1 MLGPM
6 SSGVA
11 GVEPVAG
18 AGIETLTPERRRLAF
33 ACVLLAFVLDLVD
46 STIVNTALPAIQ
58 ANLHAGAP
66 ATQWVV
72 TGYFLAFAVLLVA
85 GGRLGDLYGYRRM
98 FLIGVSGFT
107 LASVACGA
115 AATPDALV
123 LCRAVQGA
131 SAAMMAPQVIALIQ
145 LMYSPLERISRMAM
159 FGLVGGLAAIAG
171 PVLGGLLIQADI
183 GGLGWRLIFLINGPI
198 GVAAL
203 VAGWR
208 LLPEG
213 RSPRPLK
220 LDPVGTLLL
229 AAALLALLVPLISGE
244 AAGWPLWTIALL
256 AACVPLAATFW
267 RHSVVRTRTVGSALI
282 APELLGI
289 RSFALGLSMTLLFS
303 AATTGLLLVLS
314 MTLQR
319 GLHYSP
325 LQVALL
331 HMPFGLG
338 VMAGV
343 AAIGPRALPR
353 LGRWLPAGGALVM
366 AAGTGVLAVA
376 ILQTSPA
383 PLGLA
388 GALLIAG
395 VGMGCV
401 TGPLGPITLARV
413 DRGHAGVAGGM
424 HNGVQQIGGA
434 IGSACVGSLFFA
446 SLRAGSASTAFAP
459 TALLIALL
467 LGGVAGIAML
477 LPRQVFAAED

>member
-1 MLGPM
+1 M
-6 SSGVA
+6 SSWVTGE
-11 GVEPVAG
+11 EPVLG
-18 AGIETLTPERRRLAF
+18 TGIEALTPERRRLAF

-46 STIVNTALPAIQ
+46 TTIVNTALPAIQ

-72 TGYFLAFAVLLVA
+72 TGYFLTFAVLLVA
-85 GGRLGDLYGYRRM
+85 GGRLGDLYGYRRL
-98 FLIGVSGFT
+98 FLIGVFGFT
-107 LASVACGA
+107 LSSVACGSSE
-115 AATPDALV
+115 TPFALV

-145 LMYSPLERISRMAM
+145 LMYSPLERVSRMAV

-171 PVLGGLLIQADI
+171 PVLGGLLIQSDV

-198 GVAAL
+198 GLAAL

-213 RSPRPLK
+213 RSPHPLK
-220 LDPVGTLLL
+220 LDPLGTLLL

-244 AAGWPLWTIALL
+244 AAGWPLRAVALL
-256 AACVPLAATFW
+256 ASCVPLMALFW
-267 RHSVVRTRTVGSALI
+267 RHSVARTRRFGSALI
-282 APELLGI
+282 APELLRI

-303 AATTGLLLVLS
+303 AATTGLLLALS

-331 HMPFGLG
+331 HMPFGFG

-353 LGRWLPAGGALVM
+353 LGRLLPAGGALVM
-366 AAGTGVLAVA
+366 AAGTGALAVA
-376 ILQTSPA
+376 ILQTAPA
-383 PLGLA
+383 PLPLA
-388 GALLIAG
+388 GALFVAG
-395 VGMGCV
+395 IGMGCV

-434 IGSACVGSLFFA
+434 LGSACVGSLFFA
-446 SLRAGSASTAFAP
+446 SLRAGSATTAFAP

-467 LGGVAGIAML
+467 LGGVSAVAML
-477 LPRQVFAAED
+477 LPRQVFAPED